1 MSAGNRNSVFFFVPV
16 CHLLYQLS
24 HPSKP
29 QETKI
34 FTNIDAYAMN
44 IIIVEMLIGLKHN
57 KDYRRIA
64 GKLMRYSY

>member
-1 MSAGNRNSVFFFVPV
+1 MSTGNRNSVFFVPV

-24 HPSKP
+24 HLFKP

-44 IIIVEMLIGLKHN
+44 IIIVEMLIGLNHN